1 MKGRPGATW
10 GVGFQVQLRDPPRV
24 GPGQEARKPEGGLG
38 GLGRGRV
45 GQVEDHPLQVGWEEL
60 RQGLGWRGAA
70 GKVEAAFRKEA
81 QAVEALGSAEVFCGE
96 PDAEGQSEEAVFR
109 GDAL

>member
-1 MKGRPGATW
+1 M
-10 GVGFQVQLRDPPRV
+10 
-24 GPGQEARKPEGGLG
+24 
-38 GLGRGRV
+38 
-45 GQVEDHPLQVGWEEL
+45 
-60 RQGLGWRGAA
+60 
-70 GKVEAAFRKEA
+70 EAAFRKEA